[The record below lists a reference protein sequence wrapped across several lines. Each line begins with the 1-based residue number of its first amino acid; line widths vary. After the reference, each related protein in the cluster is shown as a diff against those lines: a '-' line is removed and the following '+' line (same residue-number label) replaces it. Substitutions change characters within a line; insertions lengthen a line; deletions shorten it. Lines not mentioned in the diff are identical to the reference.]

1 MSQGDVYDI
10 VHYYKT
16 TIAPYSR
23 HGGRELGG
31 GGERERFRWLDL
43 SNGISNWIVV
53 KVKCSSFIH

>member
-31 GGERERFRWLDL
+31 GERERGFA
-43 SNGISNWIVV
+43 GWI
-53 KVKCSSFIH
+53 